1 MKVIYNDERG
11 EVKYD
16 DIYQMFF
23 ENLKNRKVDFNLLSK
38 MYVDYLQL
46 EEMKYKKQ
54 VSEADIP
61 LAEIFEN
68 SKHNTVENRK
78 CYIARYLVKYGRFK
92 GTPFYNELLDFVKEK
107 NINLD
112 QSYYIDLFNK

>member
-1 MKVIYNDERG
+1 MKIIYNDERG
-11 EVKYD
+11 ERHYD
-16 DIYQMFF
+16 DIYEMFF
-23 ENLKNRKVDFNLLSK
+23 ENLKNRKVDFNLLLK

-46 EEMKYKKQ
+46 EEEKYKKQ

-68 SKHNTVENRK
+68 SKHNTDEK
-78 CYIARYLVKYGRFK
+78 IKYYIARYLLKYERFK

-107 NINLD
+107 NINLN
-112 QSYYIDLFNK
+112 QSYYIDMFNK